1 MPNIPINP
9 NNREQSPD
17 DPESQRLSQRESEQN
32 VPVNVE
38 GERSRES
45 ELQKLEQ
52 EILEA
57 EPQELQKEQPS
68 GASPVQPSHQG
79 TAKDPLTSEI
89 EDIMSED
96 LAPMYARLSPE
107 QKIIFKQEGERAAV
121 KIRMLLENVKVKAK
135 SIIEIL
141 RRWMRLIPGVN
152 KFFLEQEAKIKA
164 DKMLALH
171 GKIHRQ

>member
-1 MPNIPINP
+1 MPNTPINP

-17 DPESQRLSQRESEQN
+17 DLESQGLSRRESEQN
-32 VPVNVE
+32 IPVNVE

-45 ELQKLEQ
+45 ELQKLER

-57 EPQELQKEQPS
+57 EPQEVQKEQPS
-68 GASPVQPSHQG
+68 GAVPSQPSQRIA
-79 TAKDPLTSEI
+79 AKDPLTSEI

-121 KIRMLLENVKVKAK
+121 KIRALLEHAKIKAK
-135 SIIEIL
+135 SIIEML
-141 RRWMRLIPGVN
+141 RKWLRLIPGVDR
-152 KFFLEQEAKIKA
+152 FFLEQEAKIKA